1 MSNKAKFLNYIILS
15 LFLLTFILQI
25 KKGFPSPTE
34 NNNLAGKTPYTISY
48 YRTPTPRYKMSPT
61 CTPSPTP
68 TPTPI
73 EKVIDMHIFDPQW
86 VRLELLY
93 GKNPQSPFAFFNI
106 NKSERTMAML
116 IKTLR
121 KIMYEEVHNTYCSP
135 FITAGS
141 FYDTRTGKSVGKLI
155 SKYEVLTNGIDP
167 GTGYNLIWDEGKVY
181 ILSNKRL
188 NDFFTLNGRWPYTS
202 IGGLAL
208 LLPYFEK
215 RQISSEKSIY
225 RTGYGLRQDGMV
237 ILIQYEGTIKGMQR
251 AMSYY
256 GAVTAVQVDSGSQG
270 ICIMNSRAPYYYGG
284 KMKSIIMGIPSF
296 HLYKPEPGI
305 RS

>member
-15 LFLLTFILQI
+15 LFLFTFILQI
-25 KKGFPSPTE
+25 KKGVPSGIE
-34 NNNLAGKTPYTISY
+34 NNIPTVETPSVISY

-61 CTPSPTP
+61 YTPSPTA

-73 EKVIDMHIFDPQW
+73 EKVIDIHIFDPQW

-93 GKNPQSPFAFFNI
+93 GKNPQSPFDFFNI
-106 NKSERTMAML
+106 KKSERTMAML
-116 IKTLR
+116 VKTMR
-121 KIMYEEVHNTYCSP
+121 RIMYEEVHNTYSSP

-167 GTGYNLIWDEGKVY
+167 GTGYNLTWDDGKIY

-188 NDFFTLNGRWPYTS
+188 NDFFKSKGRWPYTS

-225 RTGYGLRQDGMV
+225 RTGYGLREDGMV
-237 ILIQYEGTIKGMQR
+237 ILMQYEGTIKGMQR
-251 AMSYY
+251 AMIYY
-256 GAVTAVQVDSGSQG
+256 GAITAVQVDSGSQG
-270 ICIMNSRAPYYYGG
+270 ICIMKGWAPYYHGG

-296 HLYKPEPGI
+296 HLYKPEPAI